1 MKKLSF
7 LLVACLIVLGTYS
20 CKTDDVVDI
29 VTDPFADVIGFE
41 MSWDGSPFITT
52 EFSHLKNEI
61 TGNDVFIFEKNDENL
76 VLTLNNLEPGNYDT
90 GDLGAGGKLFEVTY
104 GISEFL
110 SGDLNIAESDE
121 TNRTLKGDFEFQFFD
136 LVNSDTIT
144 ISGGLF
150 NITY

>member
-1 MKKLSF
+1 MHERYN
-7 LLVACLIVLGTYS
+7 GY
-20 CKTDDVVDI
+20 
-29 VTDPFADVIGFE
+29 
-41 MSWDGSPFITT
+41 W
-52 EFSHLKNEI
+52 
-61 TGNDVFIFEKNDENL
+61 VFIFEKNDENL

-90 GDLGAGGKLFEVTY
+90 GDLDAGGKLFEVTY

-136 LVNSDTIT
+136 LINSDTIT